1 MAFLD
6 LPQQRIYYE
15 VTGQGPSLVL
25 LHSLGFN
32 SAAWREQIEVLSPYY
47 TIITPDMRGHGR
59 SPHQQTITVDGM
71 VDDVEALVEHL
82 KLASFHLLG
91 ISMGGIFSLAYYQR
105 HPGKLRSLILA
116 DSYATLGEVGQA
128 RVADAEKRWTG
139 GIDMAA
145 FGREYTADCL
155 LPTTPR
161 AWHEELAAAIASMQ
175 PQAYLETM
183 RAIYLADVSAILP
196 LVRVPTLVIVGERD
210 HRTPLALSEVLARR
224 IPGASLVTIP
234 QADHLSNLDNPAAF
248 DKAALDF
255 LHGLPG

>member
-6 LPQQRIYYE
+6 LPQQRLYYE
-15 VTGQGPSLVL
+15 VTGQGPTLVL

-32 SAAWREQIEVLSPYY
+32 STAWREQIEALAPHY
-47 TIITPDMRGHGR
+47 TIVTPDMRGHGR
-59 SPHQQTITVDGM
+59 SPHQQTITVNSM
-71 VDDVEALVEHL
+71 VDDLEALVDHL
-82 KLASFHLLG
+82 KLLSFHLLG

-105 HPGKLRSLILA
+105 HPEKLRSLILA
-116 DSYATLGEVGQA
+116 DSYATLGEAGQA
-128 RVADAEKRWTG
+128 RMVDAEKRWAG

-161 AWHEELAAAIASMQ
+161 ARHEELAAAIASMQ

-183 RAIYLADVSAILP
+183 RAIYLADVSTILP
-196 LVRVPTLVIVGERD
+196 LVQVPTLVIVGERD
-210 HRTPLALSEVLARR
+210 HRTPLALSEVLARH
-224 IPGASLVTIP
+224 IAGASLTTIP

-248 DKAALDF
+248 NKAVLDF
-255 LHGLPG
+255 LRGLTS